1 MTDKF
6 LFLTNYMFF
15 KQIPTYI
22 YIVVIAFMIM
32 AFGIYLSKALPQA
45 KMFFVSRT
53 IEDIDDIVEMA
64 ESQNESPPV
73 YRYQQQ
79 LHQHNKPQQPQHPLW
94 TLPNQQQGWPQT
106 QTQMPYVKTS
116 KFRKRLTPRQKE
128 DVLQR
133 YGYRCGTCR
142 KILESFDTEFD
153 HIIAL
158 ATDRTSRFSDQ
169 LNHILSFQP
178 LCRRCHGWKC
188 HVERKQGIYR
198 RSP

>member
-1 MTDKF
+1 
-6 LFLTNYMFF
+6 MFV
-15 KQIPTYI
+15 KQIPRYI
-22 YIVVIAFMIM
+22 YIVFIAFAIM
-32 AFGIYLSKALPQA
+32 ALGIYLSNALPQA
-45 KMFFVSRT
+45 NTFFVSRT

-64 ESQNESPPV
+64 ESQQQSPSLAHQQHQQYKP
-73 YRYQQQ
+73 QQQ
-79 LHQHNKPQQPQHPLW
+79 LPW
-94 TLPNQQQGWPQT
+94 SLPNQQQVWP

-133 YGYRCGTCR
+133 YDYRCGTCR